1 MSKWQ
6 LFLKAT
12 RFYSLPVMLVPVVLG
27 TAAAY
32 VWEKEFHPV
41 LFILAFLGAGAAH
54 LFSNMIND
62 LWDYRNG
69 TDTAAQETEGL
80 VSTNSGLLT
89 GGIMSEK
96 AFAGMTWLFLLI
108 AVVCGVLLCIFSGWE
123 LMYFV
128 VVGALI
134 AYFYV
139 APPLRFGYRGK
150 GYSEV
155 AILFAFGIMPVTGA
169 YFVQTGEFSLRS
181 VLLSLP
187 VGLLTTLLLFNHHFL
202 HWQADQKAGKFT
214 LVVVWG
220 ERRALVLSRVMT
232 VLAYVLLLICIFTGT
247 LPFYAV
253 LAVLSVLPL
262 YRVYRGLQSQNPS
275 PAYLPLMGASLNASM
290 WCGLIMSAALIVQI
304 LI

>member
-32 VWEKEFHPV
+32 VWEQEFHPV

-69 TDTAAQETEGL
+69 TDTAAQENSDL
-80 VSTNSGLLT
+80 VSTHSGLLT
-89 GGIMSEK
+89 GGIVSEK
-96 AFAGMTWLFLLI
+96 AFATLTWLFLAF
-108 AVVCGVLLCIFSGWE
+108 AVVCGVLLCVFSGWE
-123 LMYFV
+123 LLYFV

-139 APPLRFGYRGK
+139 APPLRFGYRGM

-155 AILFAFGIMPVTGA
+155 AILFAFGIMPVTGS

-187 VGLLTTLLLFNHHFL
+187 VGILTTLLLFNHHFL
-202 HWQADQKAGKFT
+202 HWQSDKQVGKRT

-220 ERRALVLSRVMT
+220 ERKALVLSRIMT
-232 VLAYVLLLICIFTGT
+232 VLAYVLLLVCIFAGI

-253 LAVLSVLPL
+253 LALLSVLPL
-262 YRVYRGLQSQNPS
+262 YRVYRGLQAQNPS
-275 PAYLPLMGASLNASM
+275 PAYLPLMGASLKASM
-290 WCGLIMSAALIVQI
+290 WCGIIMSAALILDS